1 MAYLL
6 TWSSRATEDLEEIA
20 TYIAQDSE
28 FYASAVVREILEKT
42 RALAEFPLLGRI
54 VPEFDDERIREV
66 FAYSYRII
74 YKVSGE
80 SIEIAAI
87 VHGRRRIEMAL
98 TS

>member
-80 SIEIAAI
+80 GIEIAAI
-87 VHGRRRIEMAL
+87 VHGRRRVEMAL
-98 TS
+98 AP

>member
-20 TYIAQDSE
+20 PYIAQDSE
-28 FYASAVVREILEKT
+28 FYALAVVREILEKT

-54 VPEFDDERIREV
+54 VPEFDDERIREA

-74 YKVSGE
+74 LRFLEK
-80 SIEIAAI
+80 A
-87 VHGRRRIEMAL
+87 
-98 TS
+98 